1 MTQRFTF
8 SLAATLVASALLL
21 NGCSPADSQ
30 DSNQGS
36 HQPFATTDLGDNRP
50 TSTELHL
57 NGWHPESA
65 QAAESWQWLP
75 SDSDMGQIDR
85 AAADSRGLWL
95 LSADGKVQAHLPG
108 RFATLDLRI
117 SSDGLTLAT
126 VDSSTGRPMLVRLN
140 RTDFGFGE
148 PLYLPATDYKIE
160 NVCLYRDETQNL
172 FVFLIGEEGIGEQW
186 LVASSQRLL
195 NSGMP
200 VRRLSM
206 PPESEFCVVDDQQH
220 LLYVNEESVGVWAY
234 GAHPEAELSRTPID
248 MVVPF
253 GGIAGSVAGLS
264 SIPSGLLVL
273 DAENAQLH
281 RYQLTADDWSA
292 LPAITLSGLE
302 EPERISSRS
311 SAMAIEL
318 LVINDGEVALHA
330 GELEWQPEQLAPQP
344 ALPVLL
350 PLVHT
355 DPAPTT
361 GDAADDPAIWV
372 NTAEPEQ
379 SRVLGTDKRAGL
391 GVYDLDGKEL
401 QFLMAG
407 RLNNV
412 DLRYNFTFAGQS
424 VDLAVASNRDE
435 NSLHLFA
442 IDPSSGELSD
452 IGQIPTTLDEIYGLC
467 MSQSPEGDIYAIP
480 NDKDGRFQQYLIT
493 ADADQ
498 VRGELVREFATQ
510 TQPEGCVADD
520 QRQTLFIGEEDVAV
534 WALDARAEA
543 PAELHQVVG
552 IGGLV
557 KDDIEGLAFYQHAEH
572 PYLVI
577 SSQGNDSFVVFDGQA
592 PYALRGAFRVGL
604 NAEQGIDG
612 VSETDGLE
620 VSSRNLGGP
629 WTQGL
634 LVLQDGRKRMPEG
647 NQNYKYVA
655 WQDVATAL
663 NLD

>member
-1 MTQRFTF
+1 MTQRFTLT
-8 SLAATLVASALLL
+8 LAATLVASGLLL
-21 NGCSPADSQ
+21 GGCSPAESQ
-30 DSNQGS
+30 SSNKPSTASEAVETHSAPVATPELLLGAW
-36 HQPFATTDLGDNRP
+36 QPAAGK
-50 TSTELHL
+50 H
-57 NGWHPESA
+57 
-65 QAAESWQWLP
+65 AESWQWLP
-75 SDSDMGQIDR
+75 TDSDFGQIDR

-95 LSADGKVQAHLPG
+95 LDAQGEVQAHLPG
-108 RFATLDLRI
+108 RFASLDLRP
-117 SSDGLTLAT
+117 SSNGLTLAT
-126 VDSSTGRPMLVRLN
+126 VDSSTGRPMVIRLD
-140 RTDFGFGE
+140 RDDLSFGQ
-148 PLYLPATDYKIE
+148 PLYLPTTDYKIE
-160 NVCLYRDETQNL
+160 SVCLYRDEALNL
-172 FVFLIGEEGIGEQW
+172 FVFLLGEEGIGEQW
-186 LVASSQRLL
+186 LVASNQRLL
-195 NSGMP
+195 DSGMQ

-206 PPESEFCVVDDQQH
+206 PPESEFCAVDDQQH
-220 LLYVNEESVGVWAY
+220 LLYVNEESVGIWAY

-248 MVVPF
+248 MVAPF

-264 SIPSGLLVL
+264 AVPGGLLVL
-273 DAENAQLH
+273 DAESAQLH
-281 RYQLTADDWSA
+281 RYQQTKEGWSA
-292 LPAITLSGLE
+292 LPVIDLDGLE
-302 EPERISSRS
+302 EPERISSRLT
-311 SAMAIEL
+311 AAGIEVL
-318 LVINDGEVALHA
+318 LVNDGEVALHV
-330 GELEWQPEQLAPQP
+330 GELPWQPEQLAIPT

-355 DPAPTT
+355 DPVPTT

-372 NTAEPEQ
+372 NTAQPEL

-391 GVYDLDGKEL
+391 GVYDLQGQEL
-401 QFLMAG
+401 QFLAAG

-412 DLRYNFTFAGQS
+412 DLRYNFPFAGQT

-442 IDPSSGELSD
+442 IDQSSGELTD

-480 NDKDGRFQQYLIT
+480 NDKDGRFQQYRIS
-493 ADADQ
+493 AQADQ

-520 QRQTLFIGEEDVAV
+520 LRQTLFIGEEDVAV
-534 WALDARAEA
+534 WALDARADA
-543 PAELHQVVG
+543 PTTLHKVVG

-557 KDDIEGLAFYQHAEH
+557 EDDIEGLAFYQHPEH

-577 SSQGNDSFVVFDGQA
+577 SSQGNDSFVVFDGTA

-604 NAEQGIDG
+604 NAELGLDG

-620 VSSRNLGGP
+620 ISSHDLGGP
-629 WTQGL
+629 WGRGL

-655 WQDVATAL
+655 WQDVAEAL

>member
-1 MTQRFTF
+1 MTHRFTF
-8 SLAATLVASALLL
+8 TLAASLVACGLLL
-21 NGCSPADSQ
+21 SGCGPAESQ
-30 DSNQGS
+30 TGKAPVPAASAVDNHPASAEKNQLILSGW
-36 HQPFATTDLGDNRP
+36 QP
-50 TSTELHL
+50 
-57 NGWHPESA
+57 
-65 QAAESWQWLP
+65 QAGQSAESWQWLP
-75 SDSDMGQIDR
+75 TGSDFGQIER

-95 LSADGKVQAHLPG
+95 LSAQGEVQAHLPG
-108 RFATLDLRI
+108 RFATLDLRP
-117 SSDGLTLAT
+117 SSNGLTLAT

-140 RTDFGFGE
+140 REDLSFGE
-148 PLYLPATDYKIE
+148 PLYLPTTDYKVE
-160 NVCLYRDETQNL
+160 NLCLYRDEVQNL

-186 LVASSQRLL
+186 LVASNQRLL
-195 NSGMP
+195 ESGLP
-200 VRRLSM
+200 VRRLSL
-206 PPESEFCVVDDQQH
+206 PPESEFCAVDDQQH

-248 MVVPF
+248 MVAPF
-253 GGIAGSVAGLS
+253 GDITGSVAGLS
-264 SIPSGLLVL
+264 SIPGGLLVL
-273 DAENAQLH
+273 DAESAQLH
-281 RYQLTADDWSA
+281 RYQQIEDGWSA
-292 LPAITLSGLE
+292 LPAIALSGLE
-302 EPERISSRS
+302 EPERISARP
-311 SAMAIEL
+311 SAKSVEL
-318 LVINDGEVALHA
+318 LLVNDGAIALHT
-330 GELEWQPEQLAPQP
+330 GELHWQPEQLTRPT

-355 DPAPTT
+355 DPVPTT

-372 NTAEPEQ
+372 NPAQPEL

-391 GVYDLDGKEL
+391 GVYDLQGKEL
-401 QFLMAG
+401 QFLPVG

-412 DLRYNFTFAGQS
+412 DLRYDFAFAGQT
-424 VDLAVASNRDE
+424 VDLAVASNRDG

-442 IDPSSGELSD
+442 IDQSSGELTD
-452 IGQIPTTLDEIYGLC
+452 IGQIPTSLDEIYGLC
-467 MSQSPEGDIYAIP
+467 MSQSPQGEIYAIP
-480 NDKDGRFQQYLIT
+480 NDKDGRFQQYHIT
-493 ADADQ
+493 AEADQ

-534 WALDARAEA
+534 WALDASADA
-543 PAELHQVVG
+543 PTTLHKVVG

-604 NAEQGIDG
+604 NAESGIDG

-620 VSSRNLGGP
+620 ISSDDLGGP
-629 WTQGL
+629 WSRGL
-634 LVLQDGRKRMPEG
+634 LVVQDGRKRMPEG

-655 WQDVATAL
+655 WQDIAEAL